1 LVELACEATLAFLL
15 RSSRVVLSL
24 VLFVPS
30 SSAPELSS
38 VSVTVGCT
46 TCRDCGG
53 EFDVLLTFPSPRDVR
68 RGWLM
73 VTGVSV
79 MVLIA
84 TLTGAVVRT
93 AVAVPGLPFSVTE
106 LMPAV
111 VRAGDKTA

>member
-1 LVELACEATLAFLL
+1 
-15 RSSRVVLSL
+15 
-24 VLFVPS
+24 
-30 SSAPELSS
+30 
-38 VSVTVGCT
+38 
-46 TCRDCGG
+46 
-53 EFDVLLTFPSPRDVR
+53 
-68 RGWLM
+68 M